1 MQEYEYLLGARS
13 VLARDDRK
21 SYESSLADIREDVSG
36 EYNASL
42 DDKIERWIDI
52 TRAQFWKRRYP

>member
-13 VLARDDRK
+13 ALARDDRK
-21 SYESSLADIREDVSG
+21 SYESFLADIREDVSG

-52 TRAQFWKRRYP
+52 TRAQFWKRSYP